1 MARKKTMGKQ
11 AKAGRQPAK
20 AAAKSGA
27 GASIELG
34 KIRDAI
40 TSLDEKLVGL
50 LNARATYV
58 VRVGELKRE
67 AGLPTYAPHRESQ
80 VLDRVLGLS
89 KGPLPARTLE
99 AMYRELMSGSFTLQ
113 QPMRVGFLGPE
124 GSYSHLAA
132 IRHFGSSVAM
142 ETLHDITSVF
152 SEVAR
157 GHVDFGM
164 VPIENTIGGGIVE
177 TLDAF
182 RDIVLHGGK
191 RELTIC
197 AEVQLAVRHALL
209 CNGEPRAIANIY
221 SKPEVFTQCRNWL
234 ARSFPNA
241 QLVPTPSSSKAA
253 EIVRDQTLAAAKAG
267 KPITSAAI
275 GSELAGRLYG
285 LHPLFH
291 GIEDVS
297 GNVTR
302 FMVIGRTPTPSSGE
316 DKTSLMFDLADKP
329 GALAHVL
336 QSFARQKINLTHIEK
351 RPSGRKNWT
360 YTFLV
365 DALGHRDDSAVG
377 VALEDARNHC
387 KDLVVLGSYPR
398 SKRVL

>member
-1 MARKKTMGKQ
+1 MARKPVNPESKPSRITRK
-11 AKAGRQPAK
+11 PAL
-20 AAAKSGA
+20 S
-27 GASIELG
+27 LTDV
-34 KIRDAI
+34 RDAI
-40 TSLDEKLVGL
+40 TQLDEQLVQL
-50 LNARATYV
+50 LNERASLV
-58 VRVGELKRE
+58 VKVGDLKRE
-67 AGLPTYAPHRESQ
+67 QGLPTYAPHREAQ

-89 KGPLPARTLE
+89 KGPLPQRTLE

-113 QPMRVGFLGPE
+113 QPVRVGYLGPE
-124 GSYSHLAA
+124 GSYSHMAT
-132 IRHFGSSVAM
+132 IKHFGSSVAM
-142 ETLHDITSVF
+142 ENLHDITSVF
-152 SEVAR
+152 SEVTR
-157 GHVDFGM
+157 QHVDFGM
-164 VPIENTIGGGIVE
+164 APIENTIGGGIVE

-182 RDIVLHGGK
+182 RDLVLHEG
-191 RELTIC
+191 RRDVTIC
-197 AEVQLAVRHALL
+197 AEVQLAIRHALL
-209 CNGEPRAIANIY
+209 CNGEPKAIARIY
-221 SKPEVFTQCRNWL
+221 SKPEVFTQCRQWL

-241 QLVPTPSSSKAA
+241 QLIPTPSSSKAA
-253 EIVRDQTLAAAKAG
+253 EMVRDMTAQAVRES
-267 KPITSAAI
+267 KPIEVAAI

-291 GIEDVS
+291 GIEDAP

-302 FMVIGRTPTPSSGE
+302 FVVLGRTPTPASGD

-336 QSFARQKINLTHIEK
+336 QAFAEQKINLTHIEK

-365 DALGHRDDSAVG
+365 DALGHRDEPAMAA
-377 VALEDARNHC
+377 ALAEAKHHC

>member
-1 MARKKTMGKQ
+1 MARKPKDNS
-11 AKAGRQPAK
+11 AGTPARSTRK
-20 AAAKSGA
+20 PLLSLTDVRD
-27 GASIELG
+27 SIT
-34 KIRDAI
+34 R
-40 TSLDEKLVGL
+40 LDEQLVQL
-50 LNARATYV
+50 LNERASLV
-58 VRVGELKRE
+58 VRVGDIKRE
-67 AGLPTYAPHRESQ
+67 QGLPTYAPHREAQ

-89 KGPLPARTLE
+89 KGPLPQRTLE

-113 QPMRVGFLGPE
+113 QPVRVGYLGPE
-124 GSYSHLAA
+124 GSYSHMAT
-132 IRHFGSSVAM
+132 IKHFGSSVAM
-142 ETLHDITSVF
+142 ENLHDITSVF
-152 SEVAR
+152 SEVTR
-157 GHVDFGM
+157 QHVDFGM
-164 VPIENTIGGGIVE
+164 APIENTIGGGIVE

-182 RDIVLHGGK
+182 RDLVLHEG
-191 RELTIC
+191 RRDVTIC
-197 AEVQLAVRHALL
+197 AEVQLAIRHALL
-209 CNGEPRAIANIY
+209 CNGEPKAITRIY
-221 SKPEVFTQCRNWL
+221 SKPEVFTQCRQWL

-241 QLVPTPSSSKAA
+241 QLIPTPSSSKAA
-253 EIVRDQTLAAAKAG
+253 EMVRDMTAQAVREKKTIDVAAV
-267 KPITSAAI
+267 

-291 GIEDVS
+291 GIEDVP

-302 FMVIGRTPTPSSGE
+302 FVVLGRTPTPASGD

-336 QSFARQKINLTHIEK
+336 QAFAEQKINLTHIEK

-365 DALGHRDDSAVG
+365 DALGHRDEAAMTA
-377 VALEDARNHC
+377 ALTEAKQHC

>member
-1 MARKKTMGKQ
+1 MARKPAPTTASKTK
-11 AKAGRQPAK
+11 PARTARK
-20 AAAKSGA
+20 PVVNLV
-27 GASIELG
+27 EV
-34 KIRDAI
+34 RDAI
-40 TSLDEKLVGL
+40 TRLDEQLVQL
-50 LNARATYV
+50 LNERASLV
-58 VRVGELKRE
+58 VKVGDIKR
-67 AGLPTYAPHRESQ
+67 AQGLPTYAPHREAQ

-89 KGPLPARTLE
+89 KGPLPQRTLE

-113 QPMRVGFLGPE
+113 QPVRVGFLGPE
-124 GSYSHLAA
+124 GSYSHLAT
-132 IRHFGSSVAM
+132 IKHFGSSVAM
-142 ETLHDITSVF
+142 ENLHDITSVF

-157 GHVDFGM
+157 QHVDFGM
-164 VPIENTIGGGIVE
+164 APIENTIGGGIVE

-182 RDIVLHGGK
+182 RDLVLHDGK
-191 RELTIC
+191 RDITIC
-197 AEVQLAVRHALL
+197 AEVQLAIRHALL
-209 CNGEPRAIANIY
+209 CNGEPKAITRIY

-241 QLVPTPSSSKAA
+241 QLIPTPSSSKAA
-253 EIVRDQTLAAAKAG
+253 EMVRDLTAQSLRDG
-267 KPITSAAI
+267 KPIDAAAI

-291 GIEDVS
+291 GIEDVP

-302 FMVIGRTPTPSSGE
+302 FVVLGRTPTPASGD

-336 QSFARQKINLTHIEK
+336 QAFAEQKINLTHIEK

-365 DALGHRDDSAVG
+365 DALGHRDDSAMSA
-377 VALEDARNHC
+377 ALAEARHHC